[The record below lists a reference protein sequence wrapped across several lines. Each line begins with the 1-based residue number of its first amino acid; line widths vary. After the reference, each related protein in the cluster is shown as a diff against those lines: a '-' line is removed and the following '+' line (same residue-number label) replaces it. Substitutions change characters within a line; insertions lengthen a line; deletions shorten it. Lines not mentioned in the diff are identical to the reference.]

1 MRMRKIDKSQIL
13 STAYQSWLRQLDK
26 KTHPKYSAAHK
37 YYKDVLVSLLFCQQ
51 GLCAYTEILIAEKE
65 RCRPDN
71 FDDAGR
77 YIEREKP
84 ESSFSAQL
92 DHFDSCL
99 KEKYGWRWENFF
111 AISDKINTEKGTQ
124 AVDEILK
131 PDSPDYDPYKF
142 LSYNDKRHLFH
153 ANIDIEDER
162 LVERIEQMI
171 VVLGL
176 NQGTIKDNRS
186 AYLEPKKKSLS
197 LGKEI
202 EPVYQFVTA
211 FEMIQKQLL
220 NRRSFR
226 DSEGLA

>member
-13 STAYQSWLRQLDK
+13 AKAYQSWLEQLDQN
-26 KTHPKYSAAHK
+26 THPKYSSAHK

-65 RCRPDN
+65 RCSPDN
-71 FDDAGR
+71 FDDTGR
-77 YIEREKP
+77 YIERKKP

-92 DHFDSCL
+92 DHFDSRL
-99 KEKYGWRWENFF
+99 KEKYGWHWENFF

-124 AVDEILK
+124 PVDEILK
-131 PDSPDYDPYKF
+131 PDSPDYDPYKL

-153 ANIDIEDER
+153 VHPEIEDDK
-162 LVERIEQMI
+162 LIERIERMI

-176 NQGTIKDNRS
+176 NQGTIKDNRR
-186 AYLEPKKKSLS
+186 AYLEPKKNSLL

-211 FEMIQKQLL
+211 FEMIQEKL
-220 NRRSFR
+220 FF
-226 DSEGLA
+226 